1 MSIVNDITRLAQEGG
16 TTIEWVEEVLNK
28 YPYFTTPLLLYL
40 KEHGI
45 AGNEQLLARLAIA
58 SPDRKALAL
67 QLGEDVERFNSFYPA
82 EAAPVTP
89 DTDDAID
96 RFLTSFGSNNPKEV
110 EAINNAIFNPTPDY
124 ADILAAEE
132 RNAGGPA
139 PLAQQSSQDELINN
153 FISENLQREQAV
165 AQAPSQPHVDESE
178 KAEIAND
185 SIDNPEVIDDSMLQE
200 SLAKT
205 YIARRKYAQ
214 ALEILENINL
224 RFPEK
229 SIYFADQ
236 IRFLRKL
243 VLNETIIN
251 NK

>member
-1 MSIVNDITRLAQEGG
+1 MNIANDIKQLAQQGG
-16 TTIEWVEEVLNK
+16 VEQQWVEEMMEK
-28 YPYFTTPLLLYL
+28 YPYFTTPGLLYL

-45 AGNEQLLARLAIA
+45 AGNEELLGRIAIA
-58 SPDRKALAL
+58 SPNRKALAL
-67 QLGEDVERFNSFYPA
+67 VLGEDMERFFSFYPA
-82 EAAPVTP
+82 EEAPVTP
-89 DTDDAID
+89 STDDAIHK
-96 RFLTSFGSNNPKEV
+96 FLNSFGSNNPKEV

-132 RNAGGPA
+132 RKENTSTHQ
-139 PLAQQSSQDELINN
+139 PLSQQDELINN
-153 FISENLQREQAV
+153 FIAENMQREQAV
-165 AQAPSQPHVDESE
+165 AQAPSQPHVDEQE
-178 KAEIAND
+178 KSEIAHDN
-185 SIDNPEVIDDSMLQE
+185 IDIPEVVDDSMLQE

-205 YIARRKYAQ
+205 FIAQKKYGK

-243 VLNETIIN
+243 VLNETILN

>member
-1 MSIVNDITRLAQEGG
+1 MENLVDGISNMVKHGG
-16 TTIEWVEEVLNK
+16 TTREWLDSMMDEH
-28 YPYFTTPLLLYL
+28 PYFTTPILLYL

-45 AGNEQLLARLAIA
+45 EGNQDLLARLAIA

-67 QLGEDVERFNSFYPA
+67 QLGEDVERFATFYTP
-82 EAAPVTP
+82 EPEPKTP

-96 RFLTSFGSNNPKEV
+96 RFLTNFGSTNSKEV

-124 ADILAAEE
+124 ADILAAEAE
-132 RNAGGPA
+132 KDPA
-139 PLAQQSSQDELINN
+139 AMQQPQSEQDKLIND
-153 FISENLQREQAV
+153 FIADSMQREKAV
-165 AQAPSQPHVDESE
+165 AQAPSQPHIEEKE
-178 KAEIAND
+178 KAEIAHE
-185 SIDNPEVIDDSMLQE
+185 SIDEPEHIDDSMLQE
-200 SLAKT
+200 SLAKS
-205 YIARRKYAQ
+205 YISKRKYAQ

-236 IRFLRKL
+236 IRYLRKL
-243 VLNETIIN
+243 VLNETITN

>member
-1 MSIVNDITRLAQEGG
+1 MNDIANDINKRLQGG
-16 TTIEWVEEVLNK
+16 TTREWVDQMMKEH
-28 YPYFTTPLLLYL
+28 PYFTLPMLLYL

-45 AGNEQLLARLAIA
+45 EGNEELLGRLAIA
-58 SPDRKALAL
+58 SPDRKALSMH
-67 QLGEDVERFNSFYPA
+67 LGEGVEQFAGFYPP
-82 EAAPVTP
+82 EQVPVTP

-96 RFLTSFGSNNPKEV
+96 RFLNSFGNNNPREV

-132 RNAGGPA
+132 KESGTTP
-139 PLAQQSSQDELINN
+139 QQPMSQQDELINN
-153 FISENLQREQAV
+153 FIAESAQRERAV
-165 AQAPSQPHVDESE
+165 SQAPSQPHVEEHE
-178 KAEIAND
+178 KAEVAND
-185 SIDNPEVIDDSMLQE
+185 SIDQPEHMDDSMLQE

-214 ALEILENINL
+214 ALEIIENINL

-243 VLNETIIN
+243 VLNETITN

>member
-1 MSIVNDITRLAQEGG
+1 MTMNETANDILARMQGG
-16 TTIEWVEEVLNK
+16 TTREWVDEMMK
-28 YPYFTTPLLLYL
+28 QHPYFTLPLLLYL

-45 AGNEQLLARLAIA
+45 QGNEDLLGRLAIA
-58 SPDRKALAL
+58 SPDRKALAMH
-67 QLGEDVERFNSFYPA
+67 LGEGVEQFAGFYPP
-82 EAAPVTP
+82 EQEPETP

-96 RFLTSFGSNNPKEV
+96 RFLNSFGNSNPREV

-124 ADILAAEE
+124 ADILAAED
-132 RNAGGPA
+132 NDTPSTQQ
-139 PLAQQSSQDELINN
+139 PLSPQDELINN
-153 FISENLQREQAV
+153 FIAESAQRERAV
-165 AQAPSQPHVDESE
+165 AQAPSQPHVEEHE
-178 KAEIAND
+178 KQEVAND
-185 SIDNPEVIDDSMLQE
+185 VIDQPEHMDDSMLQE

-205 YIARRKYAQ
+205 YIAQRKYAQ
-214 ALEILENINL
+214 ALEIIENINL

-243 VLNETIIN
+243 VLNETITN